1 MKVLCIR
8 CQCMLCCSA
17 GIHPNC
23 DQNQRVKDVT
33 FWSENFLS
41 PKTKER
47 GGNLAAL
54 LSLAKL
60 LPLFTCSQKM

>member
-60 LPLFTCSQKM
+60 LPQFACCQKM